1 MIGLDTNVL
10 VRYIVQDDA
19 IQGTQAARFIES
31 QCSVEQPGWIDSITL
46 CELVWVLESA
56 YGYSRGVVADI
67 LRQIL
72 STAELSV
79 ESTDQAWAALRA
91 YDSGGAD
98 FADYLMGIRNRA
110 QNCDSTCTLDKR
122 AARSP
127 WHRLITS

>member
-19 IQGTQAARFIES
+19 IQGTQAAHFIES

-56 YGYSRGVVADI
+56 FGYSRGVVADI

-110 QNCDSTCTLDKR
+110 QNCDSTWTFDKR

-127 WHRLITS
+127 WHRLIPS